1 MESRTSEALG
11 VLLQA
16 DGDGVLT
23 PLVLAMAEV
32 KRFQRVGRCA
42 QGVLL
47 HTDVL
52 WTSLGEGPLIFLVL
66 QLTKTFRRL
75 K

>member
-11 VLLQA
+11 VLLRA

-23 PLVLAMAEV
+23 PLVLAMVEG
-32 KRFQRVGRCA
+32 KRFQRVGRGA

-52 WTSLGEGPLIFLVL
+52 WTSLREGPLIFLVL